1 MERVFFDY
9 SKLRGRIAEK
19 CGSQKE
25 YARRLGITGATLSK
39 KLNGITYFSQPEIE
53 RSKAILGIEPGQ
65 VSAYFFAEKI

>member
-1 MERVFFDY
+1 MERVLFDY

-25 YARRLGITGATLSK
+25 YAKRLGITEAALSH
-39 KLNGITYFSQPEIE
+39 KLTGSSYFSQPEIE

-65 VSAYFFAEKI
+65 VSVYFFAEKI